1 MMIGKKISEISI
13 GDSSELV
20 KVITEKDVAMF
31 GEITGDMN
39 PAHFD
44 AEYAAKT
51 IFKKRIAHGM
61 LCGSLFSTIVGTVLP
76 GRGSIYLKQDL
87 KFLAPVYLNDTLTA
101 KVTVTEIITDKNRVI
116 FDTTTTNQD
125 GVVVIKGSALIMPPR

>member
-1 MMIGKKISEISI
+1 MMLGKKISEISI

-101 KVTVTEIITDKNRVI
+101 KVTVTEIIEAKNRVI

-125 GVVVIKGSALIMPPR
+125 GIVVITGSALIMPPR

>member
-1 MMIGKKISEISI
+1 MIGKKISELSI
-13 GDSSELV
+13 GDTSELV

-87 KFLAPVYLNDTLTA
+87 KFVAPVYLNDTLTA
-101 KVTVTEIITDKNRVI
+101 KITVSEIIAEKNRAI
-116 FDTTTTNQD
+116 FDTTTTNQN
-125 GVVVIKGSALIMPPR
+125 GVVVITGTALIMPPR